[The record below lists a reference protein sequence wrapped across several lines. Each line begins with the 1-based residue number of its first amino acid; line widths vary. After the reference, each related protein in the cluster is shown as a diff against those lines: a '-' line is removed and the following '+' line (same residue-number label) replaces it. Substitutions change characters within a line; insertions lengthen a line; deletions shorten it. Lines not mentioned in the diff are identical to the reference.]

1 MRPACTGGSPAG
13 HLWGFTRPGAP
24 GPLRLARPSSVPH
37 FVLQPQAPPSQA
49 QPALPTDPSVP
60 NLACSRVLRSSCKP
74 VVHSTGPSPS
84 SAEPSLLSVPHLRAC
99 SLQACPQSTQAQDR
113 GQGRSQPLASG
124 RPSAP
129 TRCPEACPPPSWV
142 GRGPAACEG
151 RAWTAGVLSR
161 QRAEL
166 PVPGPVRAAPRPGG
180 RAGQRAPGVRGQRQ
194 QHTQRRRHAH
204 LRGKAG
210 CTAPPPTP
218 PQEGPDVRL
227 RRCPRLGVG
236 HRRVPVGELGPAVH
250 RGADQQVLRSP
261 GGPAVRGHPV
271 PPLRRPSQVSPAS
284 HHGAYDHADQAG
296 LPEPRPDPQV
306 PVGGGNTRQESG
318 FGGDPVPEPG
328 LSVSVHCRH
337 SPPPTFPSSSLTSR
351 VGGAPPQNPWPRE
364 GVRLQLTG

>member
-1 MRPACTGGSPAG
+1 MPLTFVELQLGTSESHRAEASTSSPSQGPTWPAQPPVQGRGGRWCLLGVGLSLSCWTPSSLTGPWPTSWLWRSWTEVTRFTRSQGMRPACTGGSPAG

-37 FVLQPQAPPSQA
+37 FVLQPQAPPLPAPSQA
-49 QPALPTDPSVP
+49 QPARPTDPSVP
-60 NLACSRVLRSSCKP
+60 NLACSRVLHSSCKP

-84 SAEPSLLSVPHLRAC
+84 SAEPSLLSVPRLRAC

-142 GRGPAACEG
+142 GRGPVACEG
-151 RAWTAGVLSR
+151 RAWTAGVLSW

-210 CTAPPPTP
+210 CTGPP
-218 PQEGPDVRL
+218 R
-227 RRCPRLGVG
+227 
-236 HRRVPVGELGPAVH
+236 PA
-250 RGADQQVLRSP
+250 S
-261 GGPAVRGHPV
+261 GGP
-271 PPLRRPSQVSPAS
+271 RRA
-284 HHGAYDHADQAG
+284 AEA
-296 LPEPRPDPQV
+296 L
-306 PVGGGNTRQESG
+306 
-318 FGGDPVPEPG
+318 
-328 LSVSVHCRH
+328 
-337 SPPPTFPSSSLTSR
+337 SPPRCGPSASTCR
-351 VGGAPPQNPWPRE
+351 
-364 GVRLQLTG
+364 